1 MGTWRILQLRGVIV
15 KMFSSTRYEVRLGF
29 SFGFFFFF
37 FLFCFV
43 LFCFVLFCF
52 DSQYGALTNSF
63 LSSIER

>member
-37 FLFCFV
+37 